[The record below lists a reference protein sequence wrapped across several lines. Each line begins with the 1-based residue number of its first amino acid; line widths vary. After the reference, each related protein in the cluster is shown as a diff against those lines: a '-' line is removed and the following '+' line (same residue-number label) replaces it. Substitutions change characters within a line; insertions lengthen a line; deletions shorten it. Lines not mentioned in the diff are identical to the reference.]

1 MLERREKL
9 FNHIADALDPE
20 LAKNRDERMELML
33 SALYELDETTKVLGE
48 KSGPITIE
56 AKKLRVK
63 IKDTADTKNEDI
75 IAVRG
80 VLTAVMREP
89 EYYGFSPKMIPLLV
103 KLYGADTISIIPKHK
118 SGEKERETA
127 NEYVGNYIKNK
138 MNVAPKDVLPAEIM
152 CFVMLKIQDIYKK
165 FAEAVE
171 KNVLRRLSAE
181 PGITGDDIPGALIDE
196 NAKSNLSEDLK
207 CSEELLRKKPEI
219 KERYDHFRF
228 EEENKQA
235 PISLRDI
242 KTLIET
248 TQWELGKWGSKSK
261 ITVDGEEK
269 EIPNHMKKIYD
280 KIVYAEKNPDKALDT
295 LKEIHSI
302 SQAALHDKPVFFSSY
317 RERFKTTTK
326 AYEKIEEQSRDLK
339 L

>member
-9 FNHIADALDPE
+9 FDRIADALDPK
-20 LAKNRDERMELML
+20 LAKNKVERMELML
-33 SALYELDETTKVLGE
+33 SALYELDETTKAHGK
-48 KSGPITIE
+48 KSDSITID
-56 AKKLRVK
+56 ATKLILK
-63 IKDTADTKNEDI
+63 IKETADTKNEDI

-89 EYYGFSPKMIPLLV
+89 EYYGFSPKMRTLLV
-103 KLYGADTISIIPKHK
+103 KLYGADTISILPKHPIK
-118 SGEKERETA
+118 KEHETT
-127 NEYVGNYIKNK
+127 NEYIDNYIKNK

-152 CFVMLKIQDIYKK
+152 CSVMLKIRDIYRK

-171 KNVLRRLSAE
+171 KNVLRRLSVE
-181 PGITGDDIPGALIDE
+181 PGITIDDIPGALIDE
-196 NAKSNLSEDLK
+196 NAKTNFSEYSK
-207 CSEELLRKKPEI
+207 CSEELLKKKPEI
-219 KERYDHFRF
+219 KERYEHLHL
-228 EEENKQA
+228 EEEKKQA

-242 KTLIET
+242 KTLIEI

-280 KIVYAEKNPDKALDT
+280 KIVYAEKHPDKALEM
-295 LKEIHSI
+295 LKEIHTI
-302 SQAALHDKPVFFSSY
+302 SQAALHDKPVLFSSY
-317 RERFKTTTK
+317 RERFKTTRM
-326 AYEKIEEQSRDLK
+326 AYEEIEEKSRDLK